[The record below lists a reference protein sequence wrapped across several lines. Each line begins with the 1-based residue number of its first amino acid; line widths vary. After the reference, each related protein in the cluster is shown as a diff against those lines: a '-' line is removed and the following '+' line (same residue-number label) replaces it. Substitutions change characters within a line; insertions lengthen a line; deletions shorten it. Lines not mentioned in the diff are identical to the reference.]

1 MVWKAVLMVFG
12 VSFFLI
18 CSECQI
24 NLYRENFF
32 FFFPNRLFAEMLNNT
47 LRKNSTLVI
56 LRGQADL
63 QLHPPSAAV
72 DPHLA

>member
-18 CSECQI
+18 SSECQI

-32 FFFPNRLFAEMLNNT
+32 FSPNRLFAEMFSNP

-56 LRGQADL
+56 LTGHADL
-63 QLHPPSAAV
+63 
-72 DPHLA
+72 